1 MEQLLLQSTKLC
13 SVKSNDS
20 ICYGQQTRHWCA
32 SIEKLCIVTELLVV
46 GFWPVLYIP
55 NKQIIN
61 T

>member
-1 MEQLLLQSTKLC
+1 MEQLLLQSLSKAMTVYATV
-13 SVKSNDS
+13 S
-20 ICYGQQTRHWCA
+20 RHVTGVHPLRNCV
-32 SIEKLCIVTELLVV
+32 VTELLVV